1 MGNRYLNQFQYT
13 LEKDT
18 VALYGSAVIGASGA
32 VGTVKGG
39 GIASVV
45 KEATA
50 GQYTI
55 TLEDKWSRF
64 LGFIAGTTGAAIS
77 PVAYIQVLM
86 APATLQATVTGS
98 KTILIQCIDYAGAA
112 VNPTSGHVLSFKI
125 TMRKSSVGPFDS

>member
-18 VALYGSAVIGASGA
+18 VALYGSAVIGSSGA

-39 GIASVV
+39 GIAGVV
-45 KEATA
+45 KESTD

-55 TLEDKWSRF
+55 TLQDNWSRF
-64 LGFIAGTTGAAIS
+64 LGFIAGVTSSTINS
-77 PVAYIQVLM
+77 VAKIQVLM

-98 KTILIQCIDYAGAA
+98 KTITIQCVDFDGAA
-112 VNPTSGHVLSFKI
+112 VNPPSGSVLSFKV
-125 TMRKSSVGPFDS
+125 TMRKSSVGPFDT

>member
-18 VALYGSAVIGASGA
+18 VTLFGSAVIGASGA

-55 TLEDKWSRF
+55 TLEDSWSRF
-64 LGFIAGTTGAAIS
+64 LGFTAGTTGAAIS
-77 PVAYIQVLM
+77 PVANIQVLM
-86 APATLQATVTGS
+86 APATLQATVQST
-98 KTILIQCIDYAGAA
+98 KAILIQCIDYAGAA
-112 VNPTSGHVLSFKI
+112 VNPTSGHVLSFRI
-125 TMRKSSVGPFDS
+125 TMRKSSVGPFDT